1 MQLTYGLI
9 ALAATTLL
17 TLSEARQCVSFQLG
31 SKGTSVAQ
39 QRQLLT
45 RQLCPNKQPHTSV
58 RSRIRGTATSEAVD
72 ATSEAVDSRMPAKDW
87 ISEWK
92 ESPTIRK
99 IVLKKIEREHKT
111 MLGKE
116 LRDRRKQGHV
126 IQYIHM
132 HIRMHIHAH
141 TCSTCTYMQHDP
153 ATLSPAPI
161 SPDRKATSKDNTI
174 AQQHNQQRTPSQ
186 RTPSQQTPNIK
197 NKQQHLNELFCLM
210 MIFHLLFDDDLPSS
224 VSSSSIFVGQKSS
237 AIPTQKLRQ

>member
-126 IQYIHM
+126 IQAKVKRDPNAKTTPVRYVS
-132 HIRMHIHAH
+132 RV
-141 TCSTCTYMQHDP
+141 TCH
-153 ATLSPAPI
+153 
-161 SPDRKATSKDNTI
+161 
-174 AQQHNQQRTPSQ
+174 QQHKMQRQ
-186 RTPSQQTPNIK
+186 G
-197 NKQQHLNELFCLM
+197 QHPT
-210 MIFHLLFDDDLPSS
+210 DL
-224 VSSSSIFVGQKSS
+224 
-237 AIPTQKLRQ
+237 RC